1 MKRPSVSWRI
11 NKPINAYNNP
21 FQLSGP
27 ILILLHIHGH
37 EKPNRMFACI
47 DLSLIFVIVFFD
59 FTVNIR
65 CKGNDFCLTAKYFQ
79 YIFAQNTG

>member
-1 MKRPSVSWRI
+1 
-11 NKPINAYNNP
+11 
-21 FQLSGP
+21 
-27 ILILLHIHGH
+27 
-37 EKPNRMFACI
+37 MFACI
-47 DLSLIFVIVFFD
+47 DLSLIFVIVCFD